1 MVHFKPD
8 RQPIPHCASRETV
21 LVSQKVREWL
31 VWVAPGQEHRWGLC
45 NSISFFLGVN
55 VFQAFLSNESSTET
69 KKNMHLFS
77 KRPGK
82 VHKRHFFFQMQ
93 AMKMQMLWTVTW
105 PLPTFL
111 GATKPRQHLA
121 ALFLWAVSSERPERA
136 RPSWAEAGRV
146 GMDSPA
152 SPTIDV
158 NSSF

>member
-1 MVHFKPD
+1 MAHFKPD
-8 RQPIPHCASRETV
+8 RQFIPHCASRETV

-31 VWVAPGQEHRWGLC
+31 VWVALGQEHRWGLC

-82 VHKRHFFFQMQ
+82 VHRRHFFSNAGNENADVVDSNLTSAHFFRSYQ
-93 AMKMQMLWTVTW
+93 TTT
-105 PLPTFL
+105 TFS
-111 GATKPRQHLA
+111 G
-121 ALFLWAVSSERPERA
+121 LFLWAVSSERPERA

-146 GMDSPA
+146 GMDSPT
-152 SPTIDV
+152 SPTIDM